1 MAAASSQ
8 RSHATRSLIILGVIV
23 VALVGLLAG
32 ANIWSD
38 GGLAP
43 KLGLDLKGGTQMV
56 LEPKVTGDAAV
67 SPEQLSQARDIIVQ
81 RVDAGGISGAEV
93 TTQGDRNIVVSL
105 PEVPSQQTKDAL
117 QQSSQMQFRP
127 VLAVSAGTPQPAP
140 TATGGATPAPSGS
153 TSPKASASPSPSPSA
168 TSTKNSAVNGALTA
182 ASPSPSGSASPSASP
197 SAAGSGSAEPTS
209 PTDLA
214 WITPEVQQEYDQLD
228 CSDPTA
234 LDNLVDDPAKPLVTC
249 SADGTAKYILGPV
262 VVSGDTI
269 EDATAGY
276 ATNQQGAVT
285 SEVEIALSFNSEG
298 AAKYADI
305 SREMVALPAPQNQ
318 MATVLDGKVIVAPY
332 FQSAITNGRAS
343 ITGSFTLESAR
354 ALADQLKFGAL
365 PLSFTLQT
373 STDISPTLG
382 ADQLRY
388 GLIAGL
394 VGLLLVVVY
403 SVFQYRLL
411 GLVTVAS
418 LVIAGVLTYLVVTIL
433 GWSHNYRL
441 DMAGVTG
448 LIVAIGFT
456 ADSFI
461 VYFERI
467 RDELREGRSLQSAV
481 ETGWNRAKRT
491 ILAADSVNFLAA
503 LVLYTLATSNVRGFA
518 FTLGLT
524 TILDLVI
531 VFLFT
536 HPTVALLAR
545 RPFFRDGHPWSGLD
559 PRRLGAR
566 TTRYAGRGRFT
577 TAPPAV
583 RETEG
588 SRA

>member
-1 MAAASSQ
+1 MAAASTQ
-8 RSHATRSLIILGVIV
+8 RSHATRSLVILGVLV
-23 VALVGLLAG
+23 LALAGLLVG

-38 GGLAP
+38 AGPAP

-56 LEPKVTGDAAV
+56 LEPKVTGGQSV

-81 RVDAGGISGAEV
+81 RVDAGGVSGAEV

-105 PEVPSQQTKDAL
+105 PEVPSQETKDAL

-127 VLAVSAGTPQPAP
+127 VLAVGDGLPQP
-140 TATGGATPAPSGS
+140 
-153 TSPKASASPSPSPSA
+153 SASPSPTP
-168 TSTKNSAVNGALTA
+168 
-182 ASPSPSGSASPSASP
+182 SPSASEQ
-197 SAAGSGSAEPTS
+197 ATAEPTG

-214 WITPEVQQEYDQLD
+214 WITPEVQQEFDALD
-228 CSDPTA
+228 CTDPAA

-249 SADGTAKYILGPV
+249 SDDGTTKYVLGPV

-285 SEVEIALSFNSEG
+285 SEVEIALSFDSAG
-298 AAKYADI
+298 AAEYADI
-305 SREMVALPAPQNQ
+305 SREMVALPSPQNQ
-318 MATVLDGKVIVAPY
+318 MATVLDGRVIVAPY
-332 FQSAITNGRAS
+332 FQSAITDGRAS
-343 ITGSFTLESAR
+343 ITGSFTIEEAR
-354 ALADQLKFGAL
+354 TLADQLKFGAL

-403 SVFQYRLL
+403 SVLQYRLL
-411 GLVTVAS
+411 GLVTIAS
-418 LVIAGVLTYLVVTIL
+418 LALAAGLTYLVVTIL

-524 TILDLVI
+524 TILDLII
-531 VFLFT
+531 VFFFT

-559 PRRLGAR
+559 PRRLGAKS
-566 TTRYAGRGRFT
+566 TRYVGRGRFVT
-577 TAPPAV
+577 TSPTV

-588 SRA
+588 SHA

>member
-1 MAAASSQ
+1 MAAASTQ
-8 RSHATRSLIILGVIV
+8 RSHATRSLVILGVLV
-23 VALVGLLAG
+23 LALAGLLVG

-38 GGLAP
+38 AGPAP

-56 LEPKVTGDAAV
+56 LEPKVTGGESV

-81 RVDAGGISGAEV
+81 RVDAGGVSGAEV

-105 PEVPSQQTKDAL
+105 PEVPSQETKNAL

-127 VLAVSAGTPQPAP
+127 VLAVTSGVPQP
-140 TATGGATPAPSGS
+140 T
-153 TSPKASASPSPSPSA
+153 ASPSPTPTASGSAEEPTSTDSPSA
-168 TSTKNSAVNGALTA
+168 TSTDNSAVNDALTA
-182 ASPSPSGSASPSASP
+182 DSPSPSASASPTTTDAT
-197 SAAGSGSAEPTS
+197 GEPTS

-214 WITPEVQQEYDQLD
+214 WITPEIQQQYDELD
-228 CSDPTA
+228 CSDPAA
-234 LDNLVDDPAKPLVTC
+234 LDALVDDPEAPLVTC
-249 SADGTAKYILGPV
+249 SDDGTAKYILGPV

-276 ATNQQGAVT
+276 ATNQQGVVT
-285 SEVEIALSFNSEG
+285 SEVEIALTFNSEG
-298 AAKYADI
+298 AAEYADI
-305 SREMVALPAPQNQ
+305 SREMVALPSPQNQ

-332 FQSAITNGRAS
+332 FQSAITDGRAS
-343 ITGSFTLESAR
+343 ITGSFTLEEAR
-354 ALADQLKFGAL
+354 TLADQLKFGAL

-403 SVFQYRLL
+403 SVLQYRLL
-411 GLVTVAS
+411 GLVTIAS
-418 LVIAGVLTYLVVTIL
+418 LAIAAGLTYLVVTIL

-491 ILAADSVNFLAA
+491 ILAADSVNFIAA

-524 TILDLVI
+524 TILDLII

-559 PRRLGAR
+559 PRRLGA
-566 TTRYAGRGRFT
+566 TKTRYVGRGRFVT
-577 TAPPAV
+577 PEPAV

-588 SRA
+588 SHA

>member
-8 RSHATRSLIILGVIV
+8 RSHATRSLIALAVLVI
-23 VALVGLLAG
+23 ALVGLLVG
-32 ANIWSD
+32 ANLWSN

-43 KLGLDLKGGTQMV
+43 KLGLDLKGGTQIV
-56 LEPKVTGDAAV
+56 LEPKLTGNQTV
-67 SPEQLSQARDIIVQ
+67 SPEQLTQARDIIVQ
-81 RVDAGGISGAEV
+81 RVDAGGVSGAEV

-105 PEVPSQQTKDAL
+105 PEVPSQQTRDAL

-127 VLAVSAGTPQPAP
+127 VLAIGSGIPAP
-140 TATGGATPAPSGS
+140 AS
-153 TSPKASASPSPSPSA
+153 TPSPSA
-168 TSTKNSAVNGALTA
+168 SASGGAG
-182 ASPSPSGSASPSASP
+182 PSPSASP
-197 SAAGSGSAEPTS
+197 SASSTGNSALNEALTESSPSPTPTPTASPATPTTTSATTPSG

-214 WITPEVQQEYDQLD
+214 WITPEIQQEFDALD
-228 CSDPTA
+228 CSDPAA

-249 SADGTAKYILGPV
+249 SADGTTKYVLGPV

-269 EDATAGY
+269 TDATAGY
-276 ATNQQGAVT
+276 ATNSQGQVT

-298 AAKYADI
+298 AKEYADI
-305 SREMVALPAPQNQ
+305 SRTMVALPSPQNQ

-332 FQSAITNGRAS
+332 FRSAITDGRAS
-343 ITGSFTLESAR
+343 ITGGFTLEQAR
-354 ALADQLKFGAL
+354 TLADQLKFGAL
-365 PLSFTLQT
+365 PMSFTLQT

-403 SVFQYRLL
+403 SVLQYRLL

-418 LVIAGVLTYLVVTIL
+418 IGIAALLTYLVVTIL

-524 TILDLVI
+524 TILDLII

-559 PRRLGAR
+559 PRRLGAKS
-566 TTRYAGRGRFT
+566 TRYVGRGRFA
-577 TAPPAV
+577 TAEPAV

-588 SRA
+588 SHA